1 MSKINT
7 LSNKIILMFRKN
19 IYVKN
24 NLSPFK
30 ISRTKIDL
38 YFDCKRCFYIDQKYG
53 IKRPHGAALVI
64 NNHIVNKFKKNL
76 EILRNTKTIIPE
88 TTLISESGFTALDH
102 PRVSHWTDPFK
113 GIESFHKTTNMT
125 VNASIDDIWTD
136 DEKCYPVIIKS
147 ISRESKDVENSIWPG
162 YTRQLSLYGHLLQNN
177 DLEIIGINYKDTKK
191 NANDFLK
198 DLGNP
203 YDNIIFDN
211 KGTNAIEWGAY
222 GVPESFLINN
232 NKIIKKYIGPLSK
245 GSLQEIKLFIK

>member
-1 MSKINT
+1 MKNKILPITVTLIFIMIFVIFYKGLQYTNIYTPDSKTIFEVPSISVKLFNSDEIINT
-7 LSNKIILMFRKN
+7 LEIFNSDKFYLLNIWSSWCVPCKQEHPILME
-19 IYVKN
+19 
-24 NLSPFK
+24 LS
-30 ISRTKIDL
+30 
-38 YFDCKRCFYIDQKYG
+38 
-53 IKRPHGAALVI
+53 
-64 NNHIVNKFKKNL
+64 
-76 EILRNTKTIIPE
+76 
-88 TTLISESGFTALDH
+88 
-102 PRVSHWTDPFK
+102 
-113 GIESFHKTTNMT
+113 
-125 VNASIDDIWTD
+125 
-136 DEKCYPVIIKS
+136 
-147 ISRESKDVENSIWPG
+147 
-162 YTRQLSLYGHLLQNN
+162 QNN

>member
-1 MSKINT
+1 MKNKILPFLIFFIFIIIFIVFYKGLQNTNIYTPESKTSFEVPSVSVKLFNSDEIINT
-7 LSNKIILMFRKN
+7 LEIFNSDKFYLLNIWSSWCVPCKQEHPILME
-19 IYVKN
+19 
-24 NLSPFK
+24 LS
-30 ISRTKIDL
+30 
-38 YFDCKRCFYIDQKYG
+38 Q
-53 IKRPHGAALVI
+53 
-64 NNHIVNKFKKNL
+64 
-76 EILRNTKTIIPE
+76 
-88 TTLISESGFTALDH
+88 
-102 PRVSHWTDPFK
+102 
-113 GIESFHKTTNMT
+113 
-125 VNASIDDIWTD
+125 
-136 DEKCYPVIIKS
+136 
-147 ISRESKDVENSIWPG
+147 NS
-162 YTRQLSLYGHLLQNN
+162 

>member
-1 MSKINT
+1 MKNKILPFSIFFIFIIIFIIFYRGLQNTNIYTPESKTSFEVPSVSVKLFNSDEIINT
-7 LSNKIILMFRKN
+7 LEIFNSDKFYLLNIWSSWCVPCKQEHPILME
-19 IYVKN
+19 
-24 NLSPFK
+24 LS
-30 ISRTKIDL
+30 
-38 YFDCKRCFYIDQKYG
+38 
-53 IKRPHGAALVI
+53 
-64 NNHIVNKFKKNL
+64 
-76 EILRNTKTIIPE
+76 
-88 TTLISESGFTALDH
+88 
-102 PRVSHWTDPFK
+102 
-113 GIESFHKTTNMT
+113 
-125 VNASIDDIWTD
+125 
-136 DEKCYPVIIKS
+136 
-147 ISRESKDVENSIWPG
+147 
-162 YTRQLSLYGHLLQNN
+162 QNN